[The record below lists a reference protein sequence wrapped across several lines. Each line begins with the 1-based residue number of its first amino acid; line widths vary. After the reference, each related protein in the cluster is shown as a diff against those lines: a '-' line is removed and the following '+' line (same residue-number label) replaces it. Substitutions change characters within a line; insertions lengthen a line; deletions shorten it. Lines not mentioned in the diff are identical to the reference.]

1 MRLGKVTSAVEG
13 VGGSRKENTQTKGWL
28 ESLLIHVRRKCILQV
43 IFQVYVTLQTYVY
56 KKAPMPKYRS
66 MGAIWFKR
74 KLSYDS
80 EKQRKDKHLK
90 HKGNTEG
97 TG

>member
-13 VGGSRKENTQTKGWL
+13 VGSSRKENTSTKGWL
-28 ESLLIHVRRKCILQV
+28 ESLLIHVRRKRILQI

-56 KKAPMPKYRS
+56 KSAPMPKDQS

-74 KLSYDS
+74 KSSYDS
-80 EKQRKDKHLK
+80 GR
-90 HKGNTEG
+90 
-97 TG
+97 